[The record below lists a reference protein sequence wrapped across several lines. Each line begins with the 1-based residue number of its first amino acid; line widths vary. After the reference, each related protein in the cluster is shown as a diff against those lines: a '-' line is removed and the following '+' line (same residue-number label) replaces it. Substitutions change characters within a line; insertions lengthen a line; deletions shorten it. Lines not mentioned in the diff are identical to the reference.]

1 MGAPNLPPPPLP
13 PPSPPRP
20 LPSPLPLTPC
30 NMVGYNLSAA
40 DMHYID
46 ADPDPAPLP
55 SLFLEELRIKNRIIR
70 DLNSLLN
77 VEQ

>member
-1 MGAPNLPPPPLP
+1 MLKFG
-13 PPSPPRP
+13 S
-20 LPSPLPLTPC
+20 
-30 NMVGYNLSAA
+30 A